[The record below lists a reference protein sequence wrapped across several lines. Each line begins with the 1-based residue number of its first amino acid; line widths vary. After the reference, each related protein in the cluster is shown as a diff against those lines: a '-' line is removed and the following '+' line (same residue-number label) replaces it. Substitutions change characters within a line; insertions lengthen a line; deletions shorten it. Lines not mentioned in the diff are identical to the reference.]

1 MLLII
6 EMTGQHALLL
16 PLMLTTV
23 LATFTSRFLSR
34 GTLFTE
40 ELRRRGED
48 VEDPMTTT
56 LLGRTHAS
64 KLMVEPPAVVEDT
77 MTVREAAA
85 LMSRHSA
92 SVLPVVRTRTGEALE
107 LLGCVTAAQLAGAL
121 LNGKPDEV
129 DQADD
134 DSRPVPTVA
143 GLPLV
148 PDRLS
153 REAEATDVLEALTR
167 TDLEGLPVVSNRASD
182 SSGEQLVGW
191 VCQRIVVERIYEVQA
206 RARAAAAT
214 YTSLGSRLQDRWR
227 ACPVPRRRI
236 SRISRISSRS
246 SRRSRRR

>member
-1 MLLII
+1 
-6 EMTGQHALLL
+6 
-16 PLMLTTV
+16 
-23 LATFTSRFLSR
+23 
-34 GTLFTE
+34 
-40 ELRRRGED
+40 
-48 VEDPMTTT
+48 MTTT

-92 SVLPVVRTRTGEALE
+92 SVLPVIRTTTGEALE
-107 LLGCVTAAQLAGAL
+107 LLGCVTAAQLAEAL
-121 LNGKPDEV
+121 LNNKPDEV
-129 DQADD
+129 DQADQADD

-143 GLPLV
+143 DLPLI
-148 PDRLS
+148 PNRLN

-227 ACPVPRRRI
+227 ARPVPRRRI

>member
-1 MLLII
+1 
-6 EMTGQHALLL
+6 
-16 PLMLTTV
+16 
-23 LATFTSRFLSR
+23 
-34 GTLFTE
+34 
-40 ELRRRGED
+40 
-48 VEDPMTTT
+48 
-56 LLGRTHAS
+56 
-64 KLMVEPPAVVEDT
+64 

-153 REAEATDVLEALTR
+153 REAEATDGLEAR

-227 ACPVPRRRI
+227 ARPVPRRRI

>member
-1 MLLII
+1 M
-6 EMTGQHALLL
+6 
-16 PLMLTTV
+16 
-23 LATFTSRFLSR
+23 
-34 GTLFTE
+34 
-40 ELRRRGED
+40 
-48 VEDPMTTT
+48 
-56 LLGRTHAS
+56 
-64 KLMVEPPAVVEDT
+64 
-77 MTVREAAA
+77 
-85 LMSRHSA
+85 
-92 SVLPVVRTRTGEALE
+92 E

-121 LNGKPDEV
+121 LNGKPDGADQA

-143 GLPLV
+143 DLPLI
-148 PDRLS
+148 PDRLN

-167 TDLEGLPVVSNRASD
+167 TDMEGLPVVSNRASD

-227 ACPVPRRRI
+227 SRPVPRRRI